1 MCVCYIH
8 SQLSASAGF
17 VICGFDLLWIR
28 HIPKKKKKKKIP
40 ESLKNQ
46 NLSLPR
52 AQHYTEF
59 MQMK

>member
-1 MCVCYIH
+1 MCVLHTQSALCICRFCY
-8 SQLSASAGF
+8 
-17 VICGFDLLWIR
+17 LWIR
-28 HIPKKKKKKKIP
+28 PTVDQTYSKKKKKKKIP